1 MSSVANFDVD
11 TESNEIKSTS
21 IGFQDY
27 KRLCVHFALLDTCID
42 LQNVG
47 VTKNVHNVNEEISQT
62 LVLGLEGGKYKSML
76 MI

>member
-27 KRLCVHFALLDTCID
+27 KRLCAHFALLDTCID

-47 VTKNVHNVNEEISQT
+47 VTKNVHNVNEEISSQT
-62 LVLGLEGGKYKSML
+62 LV
-76 MI
+76 

>member
-27 KRLCVHFALLDTCID
+27 KRLCVHFALLNTCID

-47 VTKNVHNVNEEISQT
+47 VTKNVHNINEEISQT